1 MYLMSDNL
9 SIFEKKIILP
19 LCILDVNTLYTE
31 L

>member
-9 SIFEKKIILP
+9 SILEKKNILP